1 MFIIEQLT
9 MTQQIS
15 NYNNNSFLNTCHFAV
30 KQKKRKEKYLKKKRF
45 FSLKNLKQ
53 RAILARKILKEI
65 ISFKM
70 PIHTFLKKIQGKL
83 PNHLRDISTIY

>member
-1 MFIIEQLT
+1 M
-9 MTQQIS
+9 
-15 NYNNNSFLNTCHFAV
+15 SFCSKT
-30 KQKKRKEKYLKKKRF
+30 KEKKREIFEEKRF

-83 PNHLRDISTIY
+83 PNH